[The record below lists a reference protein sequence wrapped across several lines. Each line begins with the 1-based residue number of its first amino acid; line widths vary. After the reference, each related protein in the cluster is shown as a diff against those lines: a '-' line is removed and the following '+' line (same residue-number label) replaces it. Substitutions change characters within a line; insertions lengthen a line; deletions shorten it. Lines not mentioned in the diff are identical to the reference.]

1 MIEAKANGDKTYAK
15 VEGTGGETLKEHI
28 MVTKSLYEGMLEIGM
43 LPEMAERLIHDAA
56 SHGIEMAK
64 EDKENV

>member
-1 MIEAKANGDKTYAK
+1 MIEAKASGDKTYAK
-15 VEGTGGETLKEHI
+15 VAGTGEETLEEYI

-43 LPEMAERLIHDAA
+43 LPEMAERLIYDTA

>member
-1 MIEAKANGDKTYAK
+1 MIEAKANGDSTYAK
-15 VEGTGGETLKEHI
+15 VKGTGEEILKEYI
-28 MVTKSLYEGMLEIGM
+28 LVTKSLYEGMLETGM
-43 LPEMAERLIHDAA
+43 LPEMAERLIHDTA

>member
-15 VEGTGGETLKEHI
+15 VGGTGEETLKEYI
-28 MVTKSLYEGMLEIGM
+28 LVTKYLYKGMLEMGM
-43 LPEMAERLIHDAA
+43 LPEMAERLIHDTA

>member
-1 MIEAKANGDKTYAK
+1 MIEAKTNGDKTYAK
-15 VEGTGGETLKEHI
+15 VKGTGRETLEEYI

-43 LPEMAERLIHDAA
+43 PPEMAERLIHEAT

>member
-1 MIEAKANGDKTYAK
+1 MIEAKANGDSTYAK
-15 VEGTGGETLKEHI
+15 VKRTGEEMLKEYI
-28 MVTKSLYEGMLEIGM
+28 LVTKSLYEGMLETGM
-43 LPEMAERLIHDAA
+43 LPEMAERLIHDTA

>member
-1 MIEAKANGDKTYAK
+1 MIEAKASGDKTYAK
-15 VEGTGGETLKEHI
+15 VAGTGEETLEEYI

-43 LPEMAERLIHDAA
+43 LPEMAERLIHDTA